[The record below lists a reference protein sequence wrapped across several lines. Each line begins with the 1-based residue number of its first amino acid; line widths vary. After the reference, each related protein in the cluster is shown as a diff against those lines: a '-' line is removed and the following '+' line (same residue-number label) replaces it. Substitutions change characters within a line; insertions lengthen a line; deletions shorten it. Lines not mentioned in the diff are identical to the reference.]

1 MSMTT
6 KLVLSCL
13 GAFLGPVAMY
23 YQGNASPE
31 KIQTLAFWISTAF
44 AGIMPLA
51 TYFVGLAQRAPWEA
65 PTLPTSVVETK
76 VVTTDPPPAA
86 GGTKKPGG

>member
-1 MSMTT
+1 MSMKT
-6 KLVLSCL
+6 KLILSCIGVFIGGSGMQWQMHSKDPMDATFWVGLFFGGAIPL
-13 GAFLGPVAMY
+13 G
-23 YQGNASPE
+23 
-31 KIQTLAFWISTAF
+31 
-44 AGIMPLA
+44 